1 MSGLTQFGLVDE
13 PVDERTHVVSP
24 RGEIDALTAPQLGRR
39 LLGLADEGKTG
50 VVVDLSSVTFMDST
64 GIGVLLNALRALGSR
79 QGRLVLV
86 CPHERVLRPFQ
97 ITGLTSRLSIFAS
110 REDAL
115 GGLSAV

>member
-1 MSGLTQFGLVDE
+1 MAGLTEFGLLDESVDE
-13 PVDERTHVVSP
+13 STHVVSP

-39 LLGLADEGKTG
+39 LLRLVDDGKTG

-79 QGRLVLV
+79 QGKLVLV

-97 ITGLTSRLSIFAS
+97 ITGLTGLLQIFRS
-110 REDAL
+110 REEAL
-115 GGLSAV
+115 GGLAAA